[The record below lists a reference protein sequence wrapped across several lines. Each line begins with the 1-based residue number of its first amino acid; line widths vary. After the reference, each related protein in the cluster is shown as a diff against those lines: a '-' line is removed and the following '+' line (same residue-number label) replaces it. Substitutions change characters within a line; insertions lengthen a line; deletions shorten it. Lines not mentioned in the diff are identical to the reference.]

1 MGGAEAAPP
10 PPALRFHPDPDRC
23 QFRTTSRTPEEKDQL
38 WSAWMDRPEAPLEMR
53 EDLYRAYGI
62 PARLV
67 CVPSKAARFASVSRY
82 VSRSRGAQDRLALT
96 EGFWSEEDALRDEFQ
111 QYEEGDPD
119 DPLPGYTSAE
129 ESSEEEDI
137 DEVQDSHDERATR
150 YIARITLT
158 YEYVRGVLPPHLL
171 SPLYFFC
178 LPAHGPH
185 PHSITVVKTQRSWFQ
200 M

>member
-1 MGGAEAAPP
+1 
-10 PPALRFHPDPDRC
+10 
-23 QFRTTSRTPEEKDQL
+23 
-38 WSAWMDRPEAPLEMR
+38 MDRPEAPLEMR

-119 DPLPGYTSAE
+119 DPLCLVTHPPRSHPRRRTSTRCKTRTM
-129 ESSEEEDI
+129 S
-137 DEVQDSHDERATR
+137 VRPAT
-150 YIARITLT
+150 
-158 YEYVRGVLPPHLL
+158 LL
-171 SPLYFFC
+171 GS
-178 LPAHGPH
+178 
-185 PHSITVVKTQRSWFQ
+185 R
-200 M
+200 